1 LQNLENKIQDEYIM
15 QGKENIEEL
24 TNTDN
29 TAFRSIV
36 LGK

>member
-24 TNTDN
+24 KKKSNKDQMDE
-29 TAFRSIV
+29 
-36 LGK
+36 